1 MDNHQELLHRYELAQ
16 SSQYKEIK
24 AIILD
29 RLIQMSASSG
39 QAELIQGALLPFRI
53 VDTWIDDYN
62 RALQERKEGY

>member
-1 MDNHQELLHRYELAQ
+1 M
-16 SSQYKEIK
+16 
-24 AIILD
+24 D
-29 RLIQMSASSG
+29 RLIQMSASNG